1 MQEVI
6 LLRRTIKRY
15 FTRNFKRHVSF
26 LIFLYFIIFVIFN
39 FPIIFY
45 KIMRYFQS
53 CRIFLYYLFS
63 NTTADISDHRLVVSV
78 REFIFYLIVINFQEN
93 FYNFWVIFKYLYYI
107 DYYIHLTIALCILPC
122 FFEYAG
128 RTESFTFHIEFYVII
143 KKKKKYELIG
153 IYWNRFYY

>member
-6 LLRRTIKRY
+6 SLRSTTKWY
-15 FTRNFKRHVSF
+15 FTRNFKRHSSF
-26 LIFLYFIIFVIFN
+26 LIFLYSTIFVIFN

-45 KIMRYFQS
+45 NIMCYFQS
-53 CRIFLYYLFS
+53 CKIFLYHLFS

-78 REFIFYLIVINFQEN
+78 FIFYMLVINFQEN
-93 FYNFWVIFKYLYYI
+93 FYNFWGIFKYLYYI

-122 FFEYAG
+122 FFEYPG

-143 KKKKKYELIG
+143 NKKIFVKIVVITKYC
-153 IYWNRFYY
+153 